1 MELLKETFDAWLQ
14 RVKSPVIGYIIL
26 AGLIL
31 NWKPIWFLIF
41 ADRSVYEKFAYF
53 DIKTSSDTL
62 FLYPVLIGVVSAVVV
77 PWIGFAGAFLVG
89 RPARLLR
96 QLQQDARTD
105 HEIYRLQ
112 KQTSVENAKAQEE
125 AVREE
130 RQLEQAK
137 RLKVAEEI
145 GPEVRDELEL
155 SRESIEDHEEMPL
168 DGISAIDR
176 ILIEFLGQ
184 SSDPIRVKEIPESP
198 ASLTKYKTI
207 VRDGNKQ
214 RMTVDLLASDGSLK
228 RRSLVSHDSFGRT
241 SLTTKGYALYDS
253 FPK

>member
-1 MELLKETFDAWLQ
+1 M
-14 RVKSPVIGYIIL
+14 KSPVIGYIIL

-41 ADRSVYEKFAYF
+41 ADQSVYEKFAYF
-53 DIKTSSDTL
+53 DIKTSNGTL

-105 HEIYRLQ
+105 HEIYRLK

-137 RLKVAEEI
+137 RLKVAEQI
-145 GPEVRDELEL
+145 GPEVRDELKL
-155 SRESIEDHEEMPL
+155 SRESIEDHEEILL

-176 ILIEFLGQ
+176 ILIEILGQ
-184 SSDPIRVKEIPESP
+184 SPDPIRVKEIPESP

-214 RMTVDLLASDGSLK
+214 RMTVDLLASEGSLK
-228 RRSLVSHDSFGRT
+228 RRSLVSHDRFERT
-241 SLTTKGYALYDS
+241 SLTPKGYALYDS
-253 FPK
+253 FSK